1 MSRAAGAFEVTVRPL
16 DVYASAESPGLGRM
30 SLDKQY
36 HGDLEATAKGEM
48 LTAMTAVK
56 ESGVYV
62 AVERVSGTLHGKRGT
77 FMMHHT
83 GVMERGAQRLAIAIV
98 SDSGT
103 DELAGIEGTMT
114 IEIKDKKHYYSIE
127 YSQK

>member
-1 MSRAAGAFEVTVRPL
+1 MSRAAGFFEVTVRPL
-16 DVYASAESPGLGRM
+16 DAYASAESPALGRM

-56 ESGVYV
+56 DSAVYV

-77 FMMHHT
+77 FMMSHT

-98 SDSGT
+98 PDSGT
-103 DELAGIEGTMT
+103 DELAGIGGTMT

-127 YSQK
+127 YSQ

>member
-1 MSRAAGAFEVTVRPL
+1 
-16 DVYASAESPGLGRM
+16 M

-56 ESGVYV
+56 ESVYV
-62 AVERVSGTLHGKRGT
+62 AVERVSGALHGKRGT

-83 GVMERGAQRLAIAIV
+83 GVMERETQRLAIAIV

-103 DELAGIEGTMT
+103 DELGIVRARRPSRSLD
-114 IEIKDKKHYYSIE
+114 KDAV
-127 YSQK
+127 